1 MSVSADMKKISISY
15 ALENICW
22 WKVVWARTL
31 SHVMPFRKEWNKSNL
46 VFKQYS
52 LVSNWWPHQSKQ
64 RSKLLKLLTFIYLNC
79 AQELMAKTAE
89 SWLIP
94 LNLAT
99 YLLANL
105 NVNLLILL
113 LKALHWRYFLLVT
126 RHFYFKCYIRS

>member
-1 MSVSADMKKISISY
+1 MSVAADMNKIWISY

-22 WKVVWARTL
+22 WKVVGARTL

-52 LVSNWWPHQSKQ
+52 LVSNSWPHQSKQ
-64 RSKLLKLLTFIYLNC
+64 RSKLLKLLTFIYLNY
-79 AQELMAKTAE
+79 AQELTAKTAE
-89 SWLIP
+89 PWLVR
-94 LNLAT
+94 LNLGT

>member
-1 MSVSADMKKISISY
+1 MSVAADVNKICISY
-15 ALENICW
+15 VLDNICW

-64 RSKLLKLLTFIYLNC
+64 RSKLLKLLTFIYLNY

-89 SWLIP
+89 PWLVR
-94 LNLAT
+94 LNLGT